1 VKKESTRGDTQS
13 VGVKVANNNNCCVP
27 VNMGSSR
34 RVAAP
39 GMSTNVKLL
48 LPFKVKM
55 LIFLSLAVLIANCLV
70 MSTAASGDFVDSGHL
85 VWTTIGVTARSK
97 FHLFLKEIFKKI
109 DLKIF
114 F

>member
-1 VKKESTRGDTQS
+1 VK
-13 VGVKVANNNNCCVP
+13 VKVANNNCCVP
-27 VNMGSSR
+27 GNMGSSR

-97 FHLFLKEIFKKI
+97 FHLFFKEIFKKI
-109 DLKIF
+109 ENGLFKNILF
-114 F
+114 KKRKEI

>member
-1 VKKESTRGDTQS
+1 VK
-13 VGVKVANNNNCCVP
+13 VKVANNNCCVP
-27 VNMGSSR
+27 GSIMRSSG
-34 RVAAP
+34 RVAAI
-39 GMSTNVKLL
+39 GMSTDVKLL
-48 LPFKVKM
+48 LQFKVKM

-109 DLKIF
+109 DFKIF